1 MNIYEF
7 LAKSASFE
15 NFNAASCDFAR
26 NFISLPLD
34 CCKVVQPASP
44 RQTPLSVNSVAGS
57 SARATAS
64 SDCWTASSAVSWNAQ
79 QLTAAGRV
87 IVHHVE
93 CCSLRF
99 VCDSLR
105 NRLNWP
111 RSSLP
116 LASLTHS
123 LGFRKFSS
131 FNLLIFHR
139 ELVVGLGISSQRT
152 N

>member
-7 LAKSASFE
+7 SAESASFE
-15 NFNAASCDFAR
+15 NFNVVSCDFAG
-26 NFISLPLD
+26 ISLPLG
-34 CCKVVQPASP
+34 CCKVVQPESP
-44 RQTPLSVNSVAGS
+44 RQTLLSVNSVAGS

-64 SDCWTASSAVSWNAQ
+64 SDCWTTSSAVSWNAQ
-79 QLTAAGRV
+79 QLTAAGWV
-87 IVHHVE
+87 IVHRVE
-93 CCSLRF
+93 SCLLRI

-111 RSSLP
+111 RSSLR
-116 LASLTHS
+116 LVSLTHS
-123 LGFRKFSS
+123 VGFRKFSS

-139 ELVVGLGISSQRT
+139 ELVFELGLSSQRT